1 MASKP
6 SYMVFLIGE
15 KDTGSIEANR
25 EECPQL
31 DIRAAHSDLACLRCG
46 GYFPMSRLLPLDV
59 EMVGAITKEFMRKH
73 RQCSKKDRNKSEGL
87 YLNLGMEKV

>member
-1 MASKP
+1 MATSKTAH
-6 SYMVFLIGE
+6 MVFLIGE

-31 DIRAAHSDLACLRCG
+31 DSRAAHSDLACLHCG

-59 EMVGAITKEFMRKH
+59 DMLGAISKAFQKQH
-73 RQCSKKDRNKSEGL
+73 RRCSNNSRNKSSGL
-87 YLNLGMEKV
+87 YLNL

>member
-1 MASKP
+1 MASNT
-6 SYMVFLIGE
+6 SHMVFLIGE

-31 DIRAAHSDLACLRCG
+31 DSRAAHSDLACLRCG

-59 EMVGAITKEFMRKH
+59 EMVGAISKAFQKKH
-73 RQCSKKDRNKSEGL
+73 RRCTKNSTNKSHGL
-87 YLNLGMEKV
+87 YTML

>member
-1 MASKP
+1 MASNT
-6 SYMVFLIGE
+6 SHMVFLIGE

-31 DIRAAHSDLACLRCG
+31 DSRAAHSDLACLHCG

-59 EMVGAITKEFMRKH
+59 DMVGAISKAFRRNHRSCTKDTK
-73 RQCSKKDRNKSEGL
+73 NKTIGL
-87 YLNLGMEKV
+87 YHSL